1 MLSLHAKK
9 LNLELNHQPFVLLML
24 IIIIIIIIII
34 YLPTSSTDSSKH
46 RVTIVARQQDRE
58 LH

>member
-1 MLSLHAKK
+1 MVLP
-9 LNLELNHQPFVLLML
+9 HQHVTPFI

-46 RVTIVARQQDRE
+46 RIAIVTGQQGSE